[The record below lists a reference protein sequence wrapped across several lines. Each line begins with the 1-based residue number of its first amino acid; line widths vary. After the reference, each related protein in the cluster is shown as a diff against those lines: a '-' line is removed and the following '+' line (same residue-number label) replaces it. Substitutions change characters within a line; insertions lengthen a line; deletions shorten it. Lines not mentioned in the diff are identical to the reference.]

1 MSKKYPRRDPGKRAS
16 LYAVSYTHLLELY
29 QQTNTRLWRQGQR
42 ADTVVLHHIIAEDT
56 IDEQIMDALERKDT
70 TQTAL
75 MNAVK
80 AQLEV

>member
-1 MSKKYPRRDPGKRAS
+1 MLKAILAKGKLRRYKAQGS
-16 LYAVSYTHLLELY
+16 LIMYVRSE
-29 QQTNTRLWRQGQR
+29 
-42 ADTVVLHHIIAEDT
+42 
-56 IDEQIMDALERKDT
+56 IMDALERKDT